1 MTSGFE
7 KGGEGI
13 SGLEFVDIGRFGV
26 NLSLVNNLINLSHFS
41 NDDSGASFPMNISL
55 LSSNSF

>member
-1 MTSGFE
+1 MPGGFE

-13 SGLEFVDIGRFGV
+13 SGLGFVDIGRFGV
-26 NLSLVNNLINLSHFS
+26 NWSLLNNLINLSHFS
-41 NDDSGASFPMNISL
+41 NDDSGASFPMNRSL